1 MHNDYVMNMRLVDAC
16 HALELA
22 SAQVLE
28 IVEHGIIIP
37 VGETPDEW
45 LFDLQ
50 MISTARRA
58 MRLQRDLQLEWSAVA
73 LVLELIEDRDRLRAE
88 NAMLQRRLQRFLND

>member
-1 MHNDYVMNMRLVDAC
+1 MHNDYVMNLRLVDAC

-22 SAQVLE
+22 AAQVLE

-37 VGETPDEW
+37 VGEMPDEW

-73 LVLELIEDRDRLRAE
+73 LVLELIEERDRLRAE
-88 NAMLQRRLQRFLND
+88 NALLQRRLQRFLND

>member
-1 MHNDYVMNMRLVDAC
+1 
-16 HALELA
+16 
-22 SAQVLE
+22 
-28 IVEHGIIIP
+28 
-37 VGETPDEW
+37 
-45 LFDLQ
+45 

-73 LVLELIEDRDRLRAE
+73 LVLELLEDRDRLRVE

>member
-1 MHNDYVMNMRLVDAC
+1 
-16 HALELA
+16 
-22 SAQVLE
+22 VLE

-37 VGETPDEW
+37 DGETPEDW

-73 LVLELIEDRDRLRAE
+73 LVLELLEDRDRLRVE

>member
-1 MHNDYVMNMRLVDAC
+1 MHNDYVMNLRLVDAC

-22 SAQVLE
+22 STQVLE

-37 VGETPDEW
+37 VGETPEDW

-73 LVLELIEDRDRLRAE
+73 LVLELIEERDRLRAE
-88 NAMLQRRLQRFLND
+88 NAMLQRQLQRFLND